1 MFPCPHCDDDAEGGC
16 DPIVEKARMR
26 SHDRMAGLGAVLFAA
41 IGILPSCGDPAGP
54 VATHPAGVIERADA
68 LTARPYG
75 AAISARDV
83 VYVTQLDNE
92 RVARIDLPALGV
104 RASVDVGWIPTHIA
118 FNAAGTR
125 AYVANQFDQTVGVID
140 AASNTQTSTISVSG
154 DVFIAIP
161 NSQDTRLYVV
171 TNNDRL
177 YEIDRAS
184 GSALRSVPLAG
195 TGQTLAWHPNGYLL
209 YASTFSGGTAVEID
223 TRSMTITRT
232 FVTGSKAQEVVVSRD
247 GAELFVADQ
256 DLQKVDV
263 FNLASGDRVASISVG
278 GNPWGMAMS
287 PDQQQLYV
295 SLVFQGEV
303 VVVDRA
309 SRAVVQRIPTGGVPR
324 RIVFNRSGTMAVVTD
339 EAGFVTYIR

>member
-1 MFPCPHCDDDAEGGC
+1 MNQ
-16 DPIVEKARMR
+16 VSEKARMR
-26 SHDRMAGLGAVLFAA
+26 SHDRVVKLGAVLVAA
-41 IGILPSCGDPAGP
+41 LGLLVSCSDPTGP
-54 VATHPAGVIERADA
+54 GATHPEGVIDRSDA
-68 LTARPYG
+68 LAARPYG

-92 RVARIDLPALGV
+92 RVARIDLPTLGV
-104 RASVDVGWIPTHIA
+104 RASVDVGLIPTHIA

-125 AYVANQFDQTVGVID
+125 AYVANQFDRTVGVID
-140 AASNTQTSTISVSG
+140 VASNTQTSAISVSG
-154 DVFIAIP
+154 DVFIALP

-184 GSALRSVPLAG
+184 GNAVRSVALAG

-209 YASTFSGGTAVEID
+209 YASTFTGGTAVEID

-232 FVTGSKAQEVVVSRD
+232 FVTGSKAQEVVVSHD
-247 GAELFVADQ
+247 GAELFVADE
-256 DLQKVDV
+256 DLEKVDV
-263 FNLASGDRVASISVG
+263 FNLASGARVASISVG
-278 GNPWGMAMS
+278 GNPWGMALS

-295 SLVFQGEV
+295 GLVFQGEV
-303 VVVDRA
+303 VVVDRS
-309 SRAVVQRIPTGGVPR
+309 SRAVVRRIPTGGMPR
-324 RIVFNRSGTMAVVTD
+324 RIVFNQSGTLAVVTN